1 MSNIA
6 FSASKTSLQ
15 TSRNLASG
23 RLFSCGDVGEEK
35 TQAIVNRSKAFTTT
49 SHRIQLSID
58 LELGETCA
66 LLLDTSEQLYVQA
79 GLSALVSQSGSPF
92 EPLVLTSDEL
102 EVSLGHSRFNRDESN
117 SLQRVVE
124 LEDRLT
130 KARDAIATIL
140 VLGPSHVDL
149 FA

>member
-102 EVSLGHSRFNRDESN
+102 E
-117 SLQRVVE
+117 RVVE